1 MKKDLTRQ
9 LEICYNNDAMR
20 ERNRYDST
28 VTGDFQIE
36 GMHLPVDY
44 TISLEELSEVRG
56 YTFAAPV
63 SVQGEFSNRAGIV
76 TLKYTVSCTLDAV
89 CDRCLAELRRDY
101 SYDFS
106 HTVVPSLQSEGDIY
120 DTYLVAQHDSIDM
133 NETAISDLLLMLP
146 TKMLCREDCKGL
158 CDICGCNLNET
169 TCDCRK

>member
-1 MKKDLTRQ
+1 MILQ
-9 LEICYNNDAMR
+9 LREI
-20 ERNRYDST
+20 
-28 VTGDFQIE
+28 FQIE

-146 TKMLCREDCKGL
+146 TKMLCREDCKG
-158 CDICGCNLNET
+158 ICMKCGKNLNEGDCG
-169 TCDCRK
+169 CDRTVLDPRMAAIRDIFRNSGN

>member
-1 MKKDLTRQ
+1 MILQ
-9 LEICYNNDAMR
+9 LREI
-20 ERNRYDST
+20 
-28 VTGDFQIE
+28 FQIE
-36 GMHLPVDY
+36 GMHLPVSY
-44 TISLEELSEVRG
+44 EITPEELSEVRG

-63 SVQGEFSNRAGIV
+63 AVSGEFYNRAGIV
-76 TLKYTVSCTLDAV
+76 TLKYTVSCTLDVV
-89 CDRCLAELRRDY
+89 CDRCLTELKRDY

-158 CDICGCNLNET
+158 CDICGCNLNER
-169 TCDCRK
+169 TCNEHVQQLRRN

>member
-1 MKKDLTRQ
+1 MILQ
-9 LEICYNNDAMR
+9 LREI
-20 ERNRYDST
+20 
-28 VTGDFQIE
+28 FQIE
-36 GMHLPVDY
+36 GIHLPVSY
-44 TISLEELSEVRG
+44 EITPEELSEVRG

-63 SVQGEFSNRAGIV
+63 AVSGEFYNRAGIV
-76 TLKYTVSCTLDAV
+76 TLKYTVSCTLDVV
-89 CDRCLAELRRDY
+89 CDRCLTELKRDY

-158 CDICGCNLNET
+158 CDICGCNLNER
-169 TCDCRK
+169 TCNCRK

>member
-1 MKKDLTRQ
+1 MILQ
-9 LEICYNNDAMR
+9 LREI
-20 ERNRYDST
+20 
-28 VTGDFQIE
+28 FQIE
-36 GMHLPVDY
+36 GMHLPVSY
-44 TISLEELSEVRG
+44 EITPEELSEVRG

-63 SVQGEFSNRAGIV
+63 AVSGEFYNRAGIV
-76 TLKYTVSCTLDAV
+76 TLKYTVSCTLDVV
-89 CDRCLAELRRDY
+89 CDRCLTELKRDY

-158 CDICGCNLNET
+158 CDICGCNLNEA

>member
-1 MKKDLTRQ
+1 MILQ
-9 LEICYNNDAMR
+9 LREI
-20 ERNRYDST
+20 
-28 VTGDFQIE
+28 FQIE

-44 TISLEELSEVRG
+44 TISPEELSEVRG

-101 SYDFS
+101 AYDFS
-106 HTVVPSLQSEGDIY
+106 HTVVPSLQSED
-120 DTYLVAQHDSIDM
+120 DSIDM

-146 TKMLCREDCKGL
+146 TKLLCREDCKGL

>member
-1 MKKDLTRQ
+1 MILQ
-9 LEICYNNDAMR
+9 LREI
-20 ERNRYDST
+20 
-28 VTGDFQIE
+28 FQIE
-36 GMHLPVDY
+36 GTHLPVSY
-44 TISLEELSEVRG
+44 EITPEELSEVRG

-63 SVQGEFSNRAGIV
+63 AVSGEFYNRAGIV
-76 TLKYTVSCTLDAV
+76 TLKYTVSCTLDVV
-89 CDRCLAELRRDY
+89 CDRCLTELKRDY

-158 CDICGCNLNET
+158 CDICGCNLNER
-169 TCDCRK
+169 TCNCRK

>member
-1 MKKDLTRQ
+1 MSY
-9 LEICYNNDAMR
+9 EI
-20 ERNRYDST
+20 T
-28 VTGDFQIE
+28 
-36 GMHLPVDY
+36 P
-44 TISLEELSEVRG
+44 EELSEVRG

-63 SVQGEFSNRAGIV
+63 AVSGEFYNRAGIV
-76 TLKYTVSCTLDAV
+76 TLKYTVSCTLDVV
-89 CDRCLAELRRDY
+89 CDRCLTELKRDY

-158 CDICGCNLNET
+158 CDICGCNLNER
-169 TCDCRK
+169 TCNCRK

>member
-1 MKKDLTRQ
+1 MILQ
-9 LEICYNNDAMR
+9 LREI
-20 ERNRYDST
+20 
-28 VTGDFQIE
+28 FQIE
-36 GMHLPVDY
+36 GMHLPVSY
-44 TISLEELSEVRG
+44 EITPEELSEVRG

-63 SVQGEFSNRAGIV
+63 AVSGEFYNRGGIV
-76 TLKYTVSCTLDAV
+76 TLKYTVSCTLDVV
-89 CDRCLAELRRDY
+89 CDRCLTELKRDY

-158 CDICGCNLNET
+158 CDICGCNLNER
-169 TCDCRK
+169 TCNCRK

>member
-1 MKKDLTRQ
+1 MILQ
-9 LEICYNNDAMR
+9 LREI
-20 ERNRYDST
+20 
-28 VTGDFQIE
+28 FQIE
-36 GMHLPVDY
+36 GMHLPVSY
-44 TISLEELSEVRG
+44 EITPEELSEVRG

-63 SVQGEFSNRAGIV
+63 AVSGEFYNRAGIV
-76 TLKYTVSCTLDAV
+76 TLKYTVSCTLDVV
-89 CDRCLAELRRDY
+89 CDRCLSELKRDY

-158 CDICGCNLNET
+158 CDICGCNLNER
-169 TCDCRK
+169 TCNCRK

>member
-1 MKKDLTRQ
+1 MILQ
-9 LEICYNNDAMR
+9 LREI
-20 ERNRYDST
+20 
-28 VTGDFQIE
+28 FQKE
-36 GMHLPVDY
+36 GMHLPVSY
-44 TISLEELSEVRG
+44 EITPEELSEVRG

-63 SVQGEFSNRAGIV
+63 AVSGEFYNRAGIV
-76 TLKYTVSCTLDAV
+76 TLKYTVSCTLDVV
-89 CDRCLAELRRDY
+89 CDRCLTELKRDY

-158 CDICGCNLNET
+158 CDICGCNLNER
-169 TCDCRK
+169 TCNCRK

>member
-1 MKKDLTRQ
+1 MILQ
-9 LEICYNNDAMR
+9 LREI
-20 ERNRYDST
+20 
-28 VTGDFQIE
+28 FQIE
-36 GMHLPVDY
+36 GMHLPVSYEITPED
-44 TISLEELSEVRG
+44 LSEVRG

-63 SVQGEFSNRAGIV
+63 AVSGEFYNRAGIV
-76 TLKYTVSCTLDAV
+76 TLKYTVSCTLDVV
-89 CDRCLAELRRDY
+89 CDRCLTELKRDY

-158 CDICGCNLNET
+158 CDICGCNLNER
-169 TCDCRK
+169 TCNCRK

>member
-1 MKKDLTRQ
+1 MILQ
-9 LEICYNNDAMR
+9 LREI
-20 ERNRYDST
+20 
-28 VTGDFQIE
+28 FQIE
-36 GMHLPVDY
+36 GMHLPVSY
-44 TISLEELSEVRG
+44 EITPEELSEVRG

-63 SVQGEFSNRAGIV
+63 AVSGEFYNRAGIV
-76 TLKYTVSCTLDAV
+76 TLKYTVSCALDVV
-89 CDRCLAELRRDY
+89 CDRCLTELKRDY

-158 CDICGCNLNET
+158 CDICGCNLNER
-169 TCDCRK
+169 TCNCRK

>member
-1 MKKDLTRQ
+1 
-9 LEICYNNDAMR
+9 
-20 ERNRYDST
+20 
-28 VTGDFQIE
+28 
-36 GMHLPVDY
+36 MHLPVAY
-44 TISLEELSEVRG
+44 AITPEESSEVRG

-63 SVQGEFSNRAGIV
+63 AVSGEFYNRAGIV
-76 TLKYTVSCTLDAV
+76 TLKYTVSCTLDVV
-89 CDRCLAELRRDY
+89 CDRCLTELKRDY

-158 CDICGCNLNET
+158 CDICGCNLNER
-169 TCDCRK
+169 TCNCRK

>member
-1 MKKDLTRQ
+1 MFLQ
-9 LEICYNNDAMR
+9 LREI
-20 ERNRYDST
+20 
-28 VTGDFQIE
+28 FQIE
-36 GMHLPVDY
+36 GIHLPVSY
-44 TISLEELSEVRG
+44 EITPEELSEVRG

-63 SVQGEFSNRAGIV
+63 AVSGEFYNRAGIV
-76 TLKYTVSCTLDAV
+76 TLKYTVSCTLDVV
-89 CDRCLAELRRDY
+89 CDRCLTELKRDY

-158 CDICGCNLNET
+158 CDICGCNLNER
-169 TCDCRK
+169 TCNCRK

>member
-1 MKKDLTRQ
+1 MILQ
-9 LEICYNNDAMR
+9 LREI
-20 ERNRYDST
+20 
-28 VTGDFQIE
+28 FQIE
-36 GMHLPVDY
+36 GMHLPVSY
-44 TISLEELSEVRG
+44 EITPEELSEVRG

-63 SVQGEFSNRAGIV
+63 AVSGEFYNRAGIV
-76 TLKYTVSCTLDAV
+76 TLKYTVSCTLDVV
-89 CDRCLAELRRDY
+89 CDRCLTELKQDY

-158 CDICGCNLNET
+158 CDICGCNLNER
-169 TCDCRK
+169 TCNCRK